1 MRLFVALNTDLNK
14 EKVFSMEKFLMQ
26 RFTNVKW
33 VEKQNLHLTLKFL
46 GEIAEDRIDTI
57 SKALDKI
64 SALVNPFEFFY
75 NGIGGF
81 PNSNRA
87 KVVFVSTEND
97 EKLVE
102 LMKTVDREFSTLG
115 FKKERSYVPHLTLGR
130 VRNGSVN
137 LNHLDN
143 LHFSKLSVEARG
155 IILFKST
162 LTKRGPIYEKIL
174 SFDLHGNKL

>member
-1 MRLFVALNTDLNK
+1 MRLFVALDTSVDT
-14 EKVFSMEKFLMQ
+14 EKIFSLEKILMR

-46 GEIAEDRIDTI
+46 GEVSEERIDTI
-57 SKALDKI
+57 SNVLDKI
-64 SALVNPFEFFY
+64 SVLANPFEFCY
-75 NGIGGF
+75 SGISGF
-81 PNSNRA
+81 PNSFRA
-87 KVVFVSTEND
+87 KVVFVSTENN

-115 FKKERSYVPHLTLGR
+115 FKKERNYIPHLTLGR

-143 LHFSKLSVEARG
+143 LHFSKLSVKAKG
-155 IILFKST
+155 VILFKST
-162 LTKRGPIYEKIL
+162 LTRNGPIYEKVL

>member
-1 MRLFVALNTDLNK
+1 MRLFVALDASFDT
-14 EKVFSMEKFLMQ
+14 EKIFSLEKLLMR

-46 GEIAEDRIDTI
+46 GEVSEERIDAI
-57 SKALDKI
+57 SNALDKI
-64 SALVNPFEFFY
+64 SALANPFEFY
-75 NGIGGF
+75 YSGIGGF
-81 PNSNRA
+81 PNPFRA

-102 LMKTVDREFSTLG
+102 LMKIVDREFSTLG
-115 FKKERSYVPHLTLGR
+115 FKKEQSYVPHLTLGR

-143 LHFSKLSVEARG
+143 LHFAKLSVKARG

-162 LTKRGPIYEKIL
+162 LTRSGPIYEKVL
-174 SFDLHGNKL
+174 SFDLHRNKL